1 MLTSLGFRLRLGPLS
16 PKLSPGELFDVVIIG
31 GGPAGLSAALYSARF
46 FLKTVIITEVIGGTL
61 NEAGIIDDYIGIPD
75 ISGPELAKRFE
86 AHVAKYNVPIVTG
99 KVVKVSKVGDLF
111 DITLQGSTSV
121 KSRAVIVSV
130 GSVRRR
136 LGVPGEEK
144 FIGKGVSYCAPC
156 DAPMFKGKDVAVV
169 GGGNSAL
176 QGALL
181 LASYASKVYLIH
193 RRSSFRAFPIY
204 VDLVRKNP
212 KIELV
217 LNSVVVE
224 VGGSDKVE
232 WVKVKDVVSGSIR
245 ELKVSGIVV
254 EIGNEPPKDFLKSMG
269 LELDEYGYVVVLP
282 GQKTNIEGI
291 FAAGDCTGGSYK
303 KKFDQVV
310 TAVAEGAVAA
320 YSAYE
325 YVINKFGSTLLNPG
339 RGIS

>member
-1 MLTSLGFRLRLGPLS
+1 VSVSLGFRLRLKPLS
-16 PKLSPGELFDVVIIG
+16 PRLSPGELFDVVIIG

-46 FLKTVIITEVIGGTL
+46 FLKTAVITEVVGGTL
-61 NEAGIIDDYIGIPD
+61 NEAGLIDDYIGIPD
-75 ISGPELAKRFE
+75 IPGSELAKRFE
-86 AHVAKYNVPIVTG
+86 AHVAKYNVPIVTS
-99 KVVKVSKVGDLF
+99 KVVKVDKVGDLF
-111 DITLQGSTSV
+111 DITLHDSTTV
-121 KSRAVIVSV
+121 RSRTIIVAV
-130 GSVRRR
+130 GSVRRK

-144 FIGKGVSYCAPC
+144 FAGKGVSYCAPC
-156 DAPMFKGKDVAVV
+156 DAPMFKGRDVAVV

-181 LASYASKVYLIH
+181 LTSYASKVYLIH
-193 RRSSFRAFPIY
+193 RRSSFRAFPVY

-217 LNSVVVE
+217 LNSVVIE
-224 VGGSDKVE
+224 IGGSDKVE
-232 WVKVKDVVSGSIR
+232 WVKVKDVVSGSVR
-245 ELKVSGIVV
+245 ELKVSGIIV

-269 LELDEYGYVVVLP
+269 LELDEYGYVAVLP
-282 GQKTNIEGI
+282 GQRTNVEGI
-291 FAAGDCTGGSYK
+291 FAAGDCTGGSHK

-325 YVINKFGSTLLNPG
+325 YVISKFGSTLLNPG
-339 RGIS
+339 